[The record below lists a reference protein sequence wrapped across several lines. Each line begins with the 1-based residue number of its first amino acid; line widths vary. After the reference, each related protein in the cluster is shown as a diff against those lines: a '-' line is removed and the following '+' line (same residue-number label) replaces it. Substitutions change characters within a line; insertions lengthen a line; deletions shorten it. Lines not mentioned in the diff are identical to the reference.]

1 VKIHVD
7 CAVGGGGRVRVIEV
21 VRGLHNLRPS
31 HRGCVATIGNF
42 DGVHRGHQH
51 MIGSVCRRSRELDLP
66 ATLVTFEP
74 TPREYF
80 QREQAPARL
89 MRTREKLEA
98 LATYGIERVVV
109 LRFDE
114 RMRTMSAREFED
126 DLLAGRLGVRHLVV
140 GDDFGYARHREG
152 RIESLRAAGERHG
165 FGVEQSESVLVD
177 GERVSSSLVREALG
191 AGDMDRAA
199 RLLGRPYRMTGRV
212 RRGAQLGRTLGYPT
226 ANLALHRQVIP
237 LWGILAVRV
246 SGPGFRDR
254 PAVVSLGTRPT
265 VNGTEPLLEV
275 HLFDFDG
282 DLYGR
287 YLSVDFVRWL
297 RPERKF
303 DSLPAL
309 VEQMHVDAAQ
319 ARTALAASCAPQAPG
334 RVAASLD

>member
-1 VKIHVD
+1 VNIE
-7 CAVGGGGRVRVIEV
+7 CAAGGTAQRRSIEV
-21 VRGLHNLRPS
+21 VRGLHNLRAS

-51 MIGSVCRRSRELDLP
+51 MIEAVCRHARELGLP

-74 TPREYF
+74 TPREFF

-98 LATYGIERVVV
+98 LALYGIERVVV

-114 RMRTMSAREFED
+114 RMRGMSATSFED
-126 DLLAGRLGVRHLVV
+126 ELLAARLGVRYLVV
-140 GDDFGYARHREG
+140 GDDFAYARHREG
-152 RIESLRAAGERHG
+152 RIESLRAAGTRHG
-165 FGVEQSESVLVD
+165 FGVEQAHSVVID
-177 GERVSSSLVREALG
+177 GERISSSLVREALG

-199 RLLGRPYRMTGRV
+199 HLLGRPYRMTGRV
-212 RRGAQLGRTLGYPT
+212 RRGAQLGRQLGYPT

-246 SGPGFRDR
+246 SGPGFSDH

-303 DSLPAL
+303 ESLSAL

-319 ARTALAASCAPQAPG
+319 ARAALAAPG
-334 RVAASLD
+334 AARGLPCTAASLD